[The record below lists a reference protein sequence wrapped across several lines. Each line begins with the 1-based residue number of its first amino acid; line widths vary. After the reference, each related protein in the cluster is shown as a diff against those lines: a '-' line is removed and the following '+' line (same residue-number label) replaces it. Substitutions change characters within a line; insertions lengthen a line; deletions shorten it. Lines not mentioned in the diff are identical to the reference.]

1 MTIDPQVL
9 RAERHVEIGRVLQRR
24 AHAIVD
30 HWASRAAEE
39 QPDASRVHEQVL
51 LDHLPKLLQT
61 LGQSLADPAGPL
73 PRPLSDSAAE
83 HGQQR
88 WQAGWSLA
96 EVVRDYQI
104 LRLVIVEQLETE
116 LQRSLLTREILAIGL
131 ALDESIAASIAAYV
145 QHRDGAFK
153 QIEENLRDQA
163 AQLRAVDRRKNEFL
177 AVLAHELR
185 NPLAPI
191 LNTVEMLKLVEPADA
206 NMQQANGII
215 ERQVKQM
222 VRLVD
227 DLLDLTRVAEGKI
240 ELRRTTFDLAAAV
253 ARAIQTVTPLFEAQ
267 NHQLSA
273 SLPTEPLRIEGD
285 QDRIVQILVN
295 LLTNAGKYTDKGG
308 RIHLTAARED
318 GEVVLRVRDNGVGI
332 EREMLGRV
340 FDMFTQ
346 IDHSL
351 PRSRGG
357 LGIGLTLVRQLVEL
371 HGGRVSAQSEGR
383 NRGSEFIVRLPS
395 VEAPSEPAAS
405 TTSRVQ
411 TPSLHILIIEDHA
424 DARST
429 LEQLLTLLGHR
440 VETAADGLQ
449 GVEAGLAGRPNVALI
464 DLSLPALD
472 GLEVARRLRAG
483 LGESVLLVALTGHA
497 SEEDR
502 RVCLDAGFD
511 AHLAKPVDLAALNRL
526 LADAAKRRSTPS

>member
-131 ALDESIAASIAAYV
+131 ALDEAIAASIAAYV
-145 QHRDGAFK
+145 QHRDGVSK
-153 QIEENLRDQA
+153 RLEQNLRDQA
-163 AQLRAVDRRKNEFL
+163 DQLREADRRKNEFL

-185 NPLAPI
+185 NPMAPI
-191 LNTVEMLKLVEPADA
+191 LNAVQVLNLLGPADA
-206 NMQQANGII
+206 NIKQACAIV
-215 ERQVKQM
+215 ERQVQQM

-227 DLLDLTRVAEGKI
+227 DLLDLTRIAQGKI
-240 ELRRTTFDLAAAV
+240 ELRQTTFDLAAAV
-253 ARAIQTVTPLFEAQ
+253 ARAIQTVTPLFETQ
-267 NHQLSA
+267 QHHLSA
-273 SLPTEPLRIEGD
+273 ALPTEPLRMEGD
-285 QDRIVQILVN
+285 QDRIVQVLVN

-308 RIHLTAARED
+308 RIHLTAGRED

-332 EREMLGRV
+332 ESDMLARV

-371 HGGRVSAQSEGR
+371 HNGRVSAHSDGPGQ
-383 NRGSEFIVRLPS
+383 GSEFVVRLPAA
-395 VEAPSEPAAS
+395 EAS
-405 TTSRVQ
+405 TEPVASPTSR
-411 TPSLHILIIEDHA
+411 PELPPLHILIIEDHA

-429 LEQLLTLLGHR
+429 LQQLLTLLGHR

-449 GVEAGLAGRPNVALI
+449 GVEAGLTGRPNVALV
-464 DLSLPALD
+464 DLSLPSLD

-483 LGESVLLVALTGHA
+483 LGESVRLVALTGHA

-511 AHLAKPVDLAALNRL
+511 AHLAKPVDLEALNRL
-526 LADAAKRRSTPS
+526 LADASKPRTTPS